1 MATQPPPKRLTKPVI
16 FTISSEEQALLKAID
31 HALKSKQF
39 STFSELCKHALRQ
52 LLLSAPA
59 SPLSVEQRMT
69 QLETQLT
76 ELTARLA
83 VVEAKFDEPSVQEEI
98 IVEEVPPDPVLDR
111 LRPLLEDF

>member
-16 FTISSEEQALLKAID
+16 FTISAEEQALLKAID

-52 LLLSAPA
+52 LLLSTPTM
-59 SPLSVEQRMT
+59 PLSIEQRMT

-76 ELTARLA
+76 ELTARLS
-83 VVEAKFDEPSVQEEI
+83 VVEAKFDEPIQEETI
-98 IVEEVPPDPVLDR
+98 IEEVPPDPVLDR